1 MESSLTLKMVPETG
15 EVPILFF
22 TKHAKCLME
31 LYHTGTSV
39 VPNAKG
45 PILWKVISCMD
56 FDESI
61 VFVEKFQDIQNKLVP
76 IKWSHF
82 KSLVLQSFDWTEKST
97 IYPMMAQAASKEV
110 TDSND

>member
-1 MESSLTLKMVPETG
+1 MESILTLKMVPETG

-31 LYHTGTSV
+31 RIGTSV

-61 VFVEKFQDIQNKLVP
+61 VFVAKFRDIQIKLVP

-110 TDSND
+110 TDRND